1 MRFANSIALC
11 VTALASGVAL
21 PQVALAQNAAPAQ
34 QASDQ
39 ADEGA
44 PPGVIVVTAQRR
56 AESVQDVPIAIAA
69 ISGEMAEASGNT
81 DITSLNGQI
90 PNVVLQTEGLIAN
103 IPMISI
109 RGMSSADPDPNSDPK
124 VSTMIDGVYV
134 PFAAGTMLDM
144 FDIDRVEVLKGPQG
158 VLFGKNNLA
167 GTINI
172 ITSRPT
178 DDAGAE
184 VRGTFGSFGLKQ
196 IRAKVNTGLFAD
208 GKLALK
214 IAGNLRDYDGYTKN
228 VITGTMLNATN
239 SKSLRG
245 ALKFDG
251 GGAFNSIL
259 VVDWLKEHTLGPGGH
274 SVDNGSAA
282 YLQIPLEARTD
293 VRKTAIVFDPFSNT
307 ETYGLS
313 WTSNLDVGAGT
324 ITAVIGYRHL
334 DYLTHGDF
342 DGLITPVPGL
352 DVTREFSGKSTS
364 AELRYVSESGKP
376 IDYVL
381 GLYYETDTW
390 TQNNTVLPAPGVQS
404 LSYLHQKTNSYAG
417 FALVNIHPTEKL
429 TLSLGGRYSH
439 DQKKYAIDAQ
449 VYVGGNFIPP
459 SSFADNSF
467 DNSWSQFTPRAVLQY
482 KPNRDVMLYASYSKG
497 YKSGGYN
504 SRGTVPANVGPYN
517 PETVN
522 AYEVGLKSELFDR
535 KLRFNV
541 AAFLNNFSNL
551 QGAVTK
557 MGAVRAENVT
567 INIASART
575 YGLEMDAGL
584 RATDRLTLNATF
596 AYLHA
601 RYTDFCADTDG
612 VFTTSQTAPG
622 QCGPAQ
628 EIIVGGVGTGTYS
641 VPVDATNLDLAN
653 APEYTASLGFDY
665 KIPVAIGSVKIH
677 GDARYSSRY
686 NTWGRSNNPAFYRGE
701 VVLIN
706 GSIGLVNDADRWSV
720 TLYGRNLTN
729 QTVMSGAVS
738 AGASPIVQFY
748 MPPRQFGID
757 VDFKF

>member
-1 MRFANSIALC
+1 MKFAASI
-11 VTALASGVAL
+11 VVGMTALASGVVL
-21 PQVALAQNAAPAQ
+21 PQVALAQEAAQ
-34 QASDQ
+34 ST
-39 ADEGA
+39 EEA
-44 PPGVIVVTAQRR
+44 PPGAIIVTAQRR

-69 ISGEMAEASGNT
+69 ISGEMVEASGNT

-109 RGMSSADPDPNSDPK
+109 RGMSTADPDPNSEPK
-124 VSTMIDGVYV
+124 VSTVIDGVYV

-178 DDAGAE
+178 NDAGAE

-196 IRAKVNTGLFAD
+196 IRAKVNTGLFAN

-214 IAGNLRDYDGYTKN
+214 IAGNLRDYDGYNTN
-228 VITGTMLNATN
+228 VITGTKLNATN

-245 ALKFDG
+245 AMKFDG

-259 VVDWLKEHTLGPGGH
+259 VVDWLKEHTIGPGGH
-274 SVDNGSAA
+274 TVDNGSAA
-282 YLQIPLEARTD
+282 YQLLPLAARTD
-293 VRKTAIVFDPFSNT
+293 VRKSAIVFDPVANT
-307 ETYGLS
+307 ETYGAS

-324 ITAVIGYRHL
+324 ITAVLGYRHL
-334 DYLTHGDF
+334 TYFTHGDY
-342 DGLITPVPGL
+342 DGLTVPVPGL
-352 DVTREFSGKSTS
+352 DVTRDFTGSSGS
-364 AELRYVSESGKP
+364 AEVRFVSETGKL

-390 TQNNTVLPAPGVQS
+390 TQNNTVLVAPPVKS
-404 LSYLHQKTNSYAG
+404 LAYLHQKTKSYAG
-417 FALVNIHPTEKL
+417 FALFNIHPTEQL

-439 DQKKYAIDAQ
+439 DQKNYAIDAR
-449 VYVGGNFIPP
+449 VFANNVFVPP
-459 SSFADNSF
+459 SSFADSSF

-482 KPNRDVMLYASYSKG
+482 KPSRDVMLYASYSKG

-504 SRGTVPANVGPYN
+504 SRGTIASNVGPYN

-522 AYEVGLKSELFDR
+522 AYELGLKSELFDR

-541 AAFLNNFSNL
+541 AAFLNNFKNL

-557 MGAVRAENVT
+557 MGALRPENVT
-567 INIASART
+567 VNIASART

-584 RATDRLTLNATF
+584 RASRNLTINATF

-601 RYTDFCADTDG
+601 RYTSFCADTDG
-612 VFTTSQTAPG
+612 VFTGTNPNLVPTNTPG
-622 QCGPAQ
+622 QCGTATP
-628 EIIVGGVGTGTYS
+628 VYLGTAFQGFS
-641 VPVDATNLDLAN
+641 IPVDSTNLDMAN

-665 KIPVAIGSVKIH
+665 KFPVGMGTINLH
-677 GDARYSSRY
+677 GDGRYSSRY
-686 NTWGRSNNPAFYRGE
+686 NTWGRSNDPAYYRGE
-701 VVLIN
+701 VVLLN
-706 GSIGLVNDADRWSV
+706 GSIGLTSATDGWSV

-729 QTVMSGAVS
+729 QTVMSGAIS
-738 AGASPIVQFY
+738 AGATPITQFY
-748 MPPRQFGID
+748 MPPREFGID